1 MMPRRS
7 SGTEG
12 GGRYDFDSAGIPNG
26 KGGLLKLQEGDRIQF
41 YVEVFGRADPDGTPG
56 RSALREKEVVNQK
69 DFLAWLDKKEDQKE
83 RIRQLEEKQRGVAGM
98 TSLLPEE
105 RPYIPPQRTLPNQGA
120 DIMPDGDTAL
130 GRSWQLL
137 GPFPNDKDAGH
148 AHAYPPEAQKID
160 SLDLASVYDGLNG
173 KVRWQL
179 HHSSTDKIDL
189 QKFFDHGEAGV
200 AYAVCWIKH
209 AWRGKA
215 ILATGSD
222 DGIKVWLN
230 RQLVLDKAVHREA
243 IPGDD
248 KTPILLEDGWQELL
262 VKVDNRFG
270 TWAFYLDL
278 LDPGTGKPLRG
289 QRLQVRTTPLTVI
302 DGKAFV
308 KDWLMVGPF
317 AGVPERNHA
326 QALPPER
333 DAVDLQP
340 RIRRPKGQGPL
351 EGISQQAGPHRSAE
365 RLLAPRERR
374 PRGSR
379 LCRVLG
385 QERQKAFGDP
395 GHR

>member
-1 MMPRRS
+1 MPRRS

-289 QRLQVRTTPLTVI
+289 QRLQVP
-302 DGKAFV
+302 
-308 KDWLMVGPF
+308 
-317 AGVPERNHA
+317 H
-326 QALPPER
+326 
-333 DAVDLQP
+333 DAVDGHRRQGLRQGLADGRSVRGCAGAEPRPGASAGARRRGPAP